1 MKRHIEEL
9 RQLVD
14 EMLQR
19 EPAGSQADISL
30 LLYKMNDVP
39 RGERDAFADAVY
51 YYALSHLRRAMMP
64 SVRGCIRTC
73 GRHLRLLLQPW
84 NLVQTP
90 RPNATRHSGFDPEK
104 PGVST
109 RDRRQASRRV
119 LSRAQ

>member
-39 RGERDAFADAVY
+39 RRERDAFADAVY
-51 YYALSHLRRAMMP
+51 YYALSHFKAGDDAERARLYQN
-64 SVRGCIRTC
+64 VRTTFEA
-73 GRHLRLLLQPW
+73 
-84 NLVQTP
+84 LVAAMESG
-90 RPNATRHSGFDPEK
+90 PN
-104 PGVST
+104 ST
-109 RDRRQASRRV
+109 A
-119 LSRAQ
+119 